1 MPTVILVR
9 HGRSTANATGVLAG
23 RLPGVH
29 LDDAGVKQAVAVGE
43 RLAGVRLAAAVTSPL
58 ERCRETRREI
68 TTPAGRPL
76 RAAQRQAAV
85 ECDYGEWQ
93 GRALKDLA
101 KEKLWK
107 TVQAQ
112 PSAATFPGG
121 ESMRAMQDRA
131 VAAVRRHDARV
142 AAEHGDDAVWLAV
155 SHGDVI
161 KSILADALGTH
172 LDLFQRIHVDPASVS
187 IVRYTESRP
196 FVIGTNTHAGDLA
209 WLTPPKKPRAHRQQ
223 RGARTPRWVEAPDPR
238 QARPRVSDMPVVH
251 RFDPPERFVA
261 GTVGEPGQRTFFLQA
276 REGARLVSVS
286 LEKQQVQALAERIDE
301 LLDELMRAAGDDVLI
316 PAIAP
321 RDLTDNQPLEQP
333 IEEEFRAGTMTLSW
347 DGADER
353 IVIEVFPF
361 TEAAVVSPEQL
372 AGGPRGPPRARA
384 RRDLPRPAHGRR
396 RAVVRGARRAP

>member
-29 LDDAGVKQAVAVGE
+29 LDDAGVKQAAAVGE

-58 ERCRETRREI
+58 ERCRETAPRDHRPGRPGRCARAPTSSSPSA
-68 TTPAGRPL
+68 TTATGRAGRS
-76 RAAQRQAAV
+76 RS
-85 ECDYGEWQ
+85 
-93 GRALKDLA
+93 LA

-142 AAEHGDDAVWLAV
+142 AAEHGHDAVWLAV

-196 FVIGTNTHAGDLA
+196 FVLGTNTHAGDLS
-209 WLTPPKKPRAHRQQ
+209 WLTPPPQEAARRGRA
-223 RGARTPRWVEAPDPR
+223 GAPD
-238 QARPRVSDMPVVH
+238 A
-251 RFDPPERFVA
+251 
-261 GTVGEPGQRTFFLQA
+261 
-276 REGARLVSVS
+276 
-286 LEKQQVQALAERIDE
+286 
-301 LLDELMRAAGDDVLI
+301 
-316 PAIAP
+316 
-321 RDLTDNQPLEQP
+321 
-333 IEEEFRAGTMTLSW
+333 
-347 DGADER
+347 DGAVDG
-353 IVIEVFPF
+353 
-361 TEAAVVSPEQL
+361 
-372 AGGPRGPPRARA
+372 AGPQTATS
-384 RRDLPRPAHGRR
+384 
-396 RAVVRGARRAP
+396 